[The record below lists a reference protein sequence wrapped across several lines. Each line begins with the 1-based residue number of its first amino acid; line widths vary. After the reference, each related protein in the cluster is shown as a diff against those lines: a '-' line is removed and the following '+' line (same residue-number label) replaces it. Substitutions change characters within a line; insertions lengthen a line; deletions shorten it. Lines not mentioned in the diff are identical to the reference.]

1 MSLTNEIK
9 KNIEFRNVILN
20 NINSNF
26 SITDKNLLTD
36 CNNQLIDC
44 KKKLLKPNSKKYDL
58 VGTVV
63 DYLIR
68 IKLMKKYNQDIEE
81 YIKTTNC
88 YKAIKII
95 KPSIIENEEEKLD
108 YSLLNNILLSK
119 HTYKQN
125 MIDILFERFEASMK
139 ILNKYIRKD
148 LEDEVV
154 LDSII
159 YFAKLDKLVHN
170 LDHLPSLSTN
180 HDKEIDDINL
190 LLPNINNFVE
200 LIYKQ
205 YKKEEIIDN
214 YNFKFG
220 SIFGGAECDLI
231 LKDTL
236 IDIKTNKEL
245 IVTQYMICQL
255 IGYYFLALKENIE
268 IKKIG
273 IYFARYDYLHLIE
286 VKDLIKNFQNIEN
299 YIEETFINCSESELN
314 EKQELMV
321 ETAKPLMVI
330 AGPGS
335 GKTHTLVNKII
346 KDLEDIKIEEVFL
359 ASFTKKAANEIKTR
373 LQYKKRDLD
382 INKATIGTFHSIYY
396 KILKIDLKEI
406 YKDYELLLPDAD
418 RMLLYSLFAE
428 VEDIEVKMIDN
439 HCKENYLLRPKEF
452 YEILNKTISLGLVKD
467 EEITKKVLNDI
478 EYNNV
483 SIYREVLKK
492 YFKIKNDEKMMNF
505 VDILKFM
512 YKELLSNVNFRLTLK
527 NRFKAIYIDEFQDTS
542 KIQFKILGLIFNNN
556 VCVIGDPYQSIYG
569 FQNANVENIFD
580 FKDEFKPNMVQL
592 NRNYRSTPNIV
603 KLTNAITSFFIDD
616 IENMYDIDLEPLVS
630 NQSDVGEP
638 VKLYSTSNKEEK
650 VLELIKQDVEDGYS
664 LDEISVIIRNNV
676 HSSKLERLL
685 SKNNIDY
692 KKISGVGF
700 YESEEVQLLI
710 NLVLFWYD
718 KLNYKAFRELC
729 VAYPNLGVETAN
741 AWIDIAKSN
750 KKEIGSWIGKE
761 DYKILSRKRNKE
773 ATEVCDVF
781 YKYNDK
787 SLSNFINIYN
797 DLKYIETIKNS
808 KKTID
813 EEDEVVFNVCE
824 FTSIVEEE
832 IINPK
837 LSLEKIKELLDDM
850 MNTRTTNEEEANVL
864 TITTAH
870 TSKGLEWNRVIIMDV
885 SKNNF
890 TENIMDNCMLNDEQI
905 RLLYVAVSRARDDL
919 KLIWQN
925 VKTDKK
931 PKDLDLIIKKC
942 LKHIEQV

>member
-9 KNIEFRNVILN
+9 KNIEFRNIILN
-20 NINSNF
+20 NINDSF
-26 SITDKNLLTD
+26 SIKNK
-36 CNNQLIDC
+36 NQ
-44 KKKLLKPNSKKYDL
+44 KKFKPNSKKYDL
-58 VGTVV
+58 IGLVV
-63 DYLIR
+63 DYFIR
-68 IKLMKKYNQDIEE
+68 IKLMKKYNENIED

-95 KPSIIENEEEKLD
+95 KPSIIENEEEKLECA
-108 YSLLNNILLSK
+108 LLNNIFTSK

-125 MIDILFERFEASMK
+125 MIDILYERYLSCIK
-139 ILNKYIRKD
+139 ILNKYVRKD
-148 LEDEVV
+148 LDDNVIIDV
-154 LDSII
+154 II
-159 YFAKLDKLVHN
+159 YFAKLDKLVHD
-170 LDHLPSLSTN
+170 LEYLPSLATN
-180 HDKEIDDINL
+180 HDREVDDITL
-190 LLPNINNFVE
+190 LLPNMNNFIDT
-200 LIYKQ
+200 IYKN

-214 YNFKFG
+214 YNFKLG

-236 IDIKTNKEL
+236 IDIKSNKEL
-245 IVTQYMICQL
+245 IITQYMICQL

-268 IKKIG
+268 IKKLG

-286 VKDLIKNFQNIEN
+286 TKDLFKNFSNIEKFIEDN
-299 YIEETFINCSESELN
+299 YINDSNSNELN
-314 EKQELMV
+314 EKQQLMV
-321 ETAKPLMVI
+321 DTAKPLMVI

-346 KDLEDIKIEEVFL
+346 KDLEEINIDQVFL

-396 KILKIDLKEI
+396 KILKNDLSDT

-428 VEDIEVKMIDN
+428 VEDIEVKLIEQ
-439 HCKENYLLRPKEF
+439 HCKENNLLRPKEF
-452 YEILNKTISLGLVKD
+452 YEILNKTISLGLVK
-467 EEITKKVLNDI
+467 EEQITKKVLDDI

-483 SIYREVLKK
+483 FTYRTVLNK

-505 VDILKFM
+505 VDILRFM
-512 YKELLSNVNFRLTLK
+512 YKELLYNPTFRIKLK
-527 NRFKAIYIDEFQDTS
+527 DRFKAIYIDEFQDTS

-580 FKDEFKPNMVQL
+580 FKDEFKPNIVQL
-592 NRNYRSTPNIV
+592 NRNYRSTPKIV
-603 KLTNAITSFFIDD
+603 QLTNAITSFFIED
-616 IENMYDIDLEPLVS
+616 IEDMYDIDLEPLVS
-630 NQSDVGEP
+630 NQKELGEP
-638 VKLYSTSNKEEK
+638 IKLYSTNNKEQR
-650 VLELIKQDVEDGYS
+650 VLDLIKQDIEDGYS
-664 LDEISVIIRNNV
+664 LDEISIIIRNNV

-692 KKISGVGF
+692 KKISGIGF

-710 NLVLFWYD
+710 NLILFWYD
-718 KLNYKAFRELC
+718 KVNYKAFRELC

-741 AWIDIAKSN
+741 AWIEISKKN
-750 KKEIGSWIGKE
+750 KKDVGSWISKE
-761 DYKILSRKRNKE
+761 DNDLLLRKRNKE
-773 ATEVCDVF
+773 AKEICDVF
-781 YKYNDK
+781 EKYDDK
-787 SLSNFINIYN
+787 TLSNFMNIYN
-797 DLKYIETIKNS
+797 DLKYIENIKNN

-813 EEDEVVFNVCE
+813 EEDEVVFNVNE
-824 FTSIVEEE
+824 FTFIVAEE
-832 IINPK
+832 ILNPK
-837 LSLEKIKELLDDM
+837 LSLNEIKELLDDM
-850 MNTRTTNEEEANVL
+850 MNTRTTNDEDANVL

-870 TSKGLEWNRVIIMDV
+870 SSKGLEWNRVIIMDV

-905 RLLYVAVSRARDDL
+905 RLLYVAISRARNDL

-942 LKHIEQV
+942 LKYIERVE